1 MIHMEPVQFIVRA
14 YEDKDGY
21 LTKAPYIGVMNVT
34 VDGDRAYAFAM
45 HGTLHARD
53 YDDFLLLLTQMGV
66 KKLRMN
72 RHGTRQVIRL

>member
-1 MIHMEPVQFIVRA
+1 MIHMEPVQYIVRS

-45 HGTLHARD
+45 HGELTKED
-53 YDDFLLLLTQMGV
+53 YTEFMNYLRCMGV
-66 KKLRMN
+66 KELHMN
-72 RHGTRQVIRL
+72 RHGTRQVIKL